1 MLISHNR
8 PASLHYLPPL
18 TLDCT
23 SLEQVSSFKYLGV
36 TLSSTLSWS
45 THISLTCS
53 KAKKQIGYIYR
64 HFYAHSSPQSLLKLY
79 MSIVLPVLSYC
90 SSVWDPHT
98 LSDISK
104 LEKVQH
110 FALKMCSKNW
120 SADYHSL
127 LSTFNIPCL
136 SSHRSISKLILL
148 HKFIF
153 KQMYIPENVF
163 SFHHQLSHNLRSC
176 HPLNLDCP
184 LSQTSAA
191 QHSFFPSSIRLWN
204 SLPSIAKSFNTTD
217 ELKSYL
223 STLYH
228 PNNYL

>member
-1 MLISHNR
+1 
-8 PASLHYLPPL
+8 
-18 TLDCT
+18 
-23 SLEQVSSFKYLGV
+23 
-36 TLSSTLSWS
+36 
-45 THISLTCS
+45 
-53 KAKKQIGYIYR
+53 
-64 HFYAHSSPQSLLKLY
+64 

-136 SSHRSISKLILL
+136 SSRCTIAKLILL
-148 HKFIF
+148 HKFIY
-153 KQMYIPENVF
+153 KQMYIPENFF
-163 SFHHQLSHNLRSC
+163 SFHHQHSHDLRSC

-184 LSQTSAA
+184 LSQTSASH
-191 QHSFFPSSIRLWN
+191 HSFSLAPLHFGTPFLLLQSPSTPQMN
-204 SLPSIAKSFNTTD
+204 SNHTYLPCSHPIH
-217 ELKSYL
+217 YL
-223 STLYH
+223 STSIIFELICDYSIIMRKKEKERKS
-228 PNNYL
+228 

>member
-1 MLISHNR
+1 MTN
-8 PASLHYLPPL
+8 
-18 TLDCT
+18 
-23 SLEQVSSFKYLGV
+23 
-36 TLSSTLSWS
+36 LSSTLSWS

-53 KAKKQIGYIYR
+53 KAKKQIDYIYQ
-64 HFYAHSSPQSLLKLY
+64 HFYTHSSPQSLLKLY

-136 SSHRSISKLILL
+136 SSRRTISKLILL
-148 HKFIF
+148 HKFIYQQIYTSQRTF
-153 KQMYIPENVF
+153 SHFTIDSYI
-163 SFHHQLSHNLRSC
+163 
-176 HPLNLDCP
+176 
-184 LSQTSAA
+184 
-191 QHSFFPSSIRLWN
+191 I
-204 SLPSIAKSFNTTD
+204 
-217 ELKSYL
+217 
-223 STLYH
+223 
-228 PNNYL
+228 